1 MDIGTCLCVCAITLW
16 KILDGVALVQKYMA
30 NQPRWKCHI
39 VSPSDVETTATKQW
53 FVAHVYLRMIV
64 SLCTSSCVSSLIKH
78 ILPEWPNNNHTHM
91 PKETTRNQISQATYC
106 TLKLKYS
113 ALFLPSN
120 YIRDP
125 GSNSVNFRWLS
136 SPKAQGSHE
145 GECIHCAGDALLH
158 WSWHIFS
165 GVRLPTKENSSWL
178 ACKCANIYIYVYIH
192 YMYV

>member
-1 MDIGTCLCVCAITLW
+1 MAWHWYKNIWPTNQDENVTLSAQATW
-16 KILDGVALVQKYMA
+16 K
-30 NQPRWKCHI
+30 
-39 VSPSDVETTATKQW
+39 TTATKQW

-125 GSNSVNFRWLS
+125 GSNSVNFPMAFQPKGPRFPWRWMHPLRWRCLAALELAYFFCRTFAN
-136 SPKAQGSHE
+136 K
-145 GECIHCAGDALLH
+145 GEIAAD
-158 WSWHIFS
+158 
-165 GVRLPTKENSSWL
+165 WL
-178 ACKCANIYIYVYIH
+178 ANVQIYIYIYVYIH
-192 YMYV
+192 YMYVLI